1 MTVTKTWSTRLFTWL
16 NAALLCLLAALCLLP
31 MLHILAVSFSDRAA
45 SVGGFVTL
53 WPINVTVSSY
63 QKVLAAGSFVSGLR
77 MSLLRTVLGTALMVG
92 VTVLTAYPL
101 SRPARQLR
109 GRSVIV
115 WLMLFAMV
123 FNGGLIPFYLVVRN
137 LGLLD
142 TVWALVLPFALPIW
156 NVIILI
162 NFFRETPPELEDAAV
177 MDGASHWQLLWQV
190 YLPLSVPALATITL
204 FSAVYHWNEFFF
216 GMIFMTS
223 SEHYPLQ
230 SFLRQVVILQDM
242 SQLVRDPSQFS
253 QFSDRSL
260 RAATIF
266 VTTIPILVVY
276 PFVQRYFV
284 AGVKLGAV
292 KG

>member
-1 MTVTKTWSTRLFTWL
+1 MTVTKTWSAHIFTWL

-45 SVGGFVTL
+45 SIGGFVTL
-53 WPINVTVSSY
+53 WPINITVSSY
-63 QKVLAAGSFVSGLR
+63 QKVLAARSFLSGLR
-77 MSLLRTVLGTALMVG
+77 MSLLRTVLGAALMMV

-109 GRSVIV
+109 GRSLIV

-177 MDGASHWQLLWQV
+177 MDGASHWQLLWHV

-223 SEHYPLQ
+223 SERYPLQ